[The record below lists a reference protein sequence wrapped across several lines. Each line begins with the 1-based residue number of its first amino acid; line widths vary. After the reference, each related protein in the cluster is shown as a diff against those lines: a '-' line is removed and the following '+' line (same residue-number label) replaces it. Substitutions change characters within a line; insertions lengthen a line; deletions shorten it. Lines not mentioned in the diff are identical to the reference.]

1 MQASEKRLRVLIYL
15 QHLAGVG
22 HFIRMSEIAKAL
34 AMKHDVMLCD
44 GGRPTP
50 RQSLDAV
57 RVLTLP
63 RVGRSGGSDLVA
75 LDDAGPLE
83 KVMEARRR
91 RLQSALAEFRPNVV
105 LVEAYPF
112 SKWILETEI
121 QAMLEAAK
129 SENPSVK
136 IVCSIRDLEP
146 RSRHE
151 ISGEE
156 DYARFVKA
164 RLERHFDALFVQG
177 DPTLWRLEARFPLL
191 SDISLPVVYTG
202 IVSES
207 FSTEMDADRALSPAR
222 PPYILVSVGGGKDSA
237 QLLSGA
243 FEAFKI
249 LRAGSKLNR
258 WKLVM
263 RQGVDGGGE
272 ALPEEIARFGDAI
285 EVKGFG
291 VGFLAELKGAAVS
304 VSAAGYNTCANL
316 LSTRTR
322 AVLVPKPE
330 MPDQLARSSLFAAHG
345 LARVVPA
352 PLDAAALAEA
362 ILLSSASEPPQ
373 HDIDLDGARRSCSL
387 IEALVHDGLYP
398 QS

>member
-1 MQASEKRLRVLIYL
+1 
-15 QHLAGVG
+15 
-22 HFIRMSEIAKAL
+22 
-34 AMKHDVMLCD
+34 
-44 GGRPTP
+44 
-50 RQSLDAV
+50 
-57 RVLTLP
+57 
-63 RVGRSGGSDLVA
+63 
-75 LDDAGPLE
+75 
-83 KVMEARRR
+83 
-91 RLQSALAEFRPNVV
+91 
-105 LVEAYPF
+105 
-112 SKWILETEI
+112 
-121 QAMLEAAK
+121 
-129 SENPSVK
+129 
-136 IVCSIRDLEP
+136 
-146 RSRHE
+146 
-151 ISGEE
+151 
-156 DYARFVKA
+156 
-164 RLERHFDALFVQG
+164 
-177 DPTLWRLEARFPLL
+177 
-191 SDISLPVVYTG
+191 
-202 IVSES
+202 
-207 FSTEMDADRALSPAR
+207 
-222 PPYILVSVGGGKDSA
+222 
-237 QLLSGA
+237 
-243 FEAFKI
+243 
-249 LRAGSKLNR
+249 
-258 WKLVM
+258 M